1 VDKEQELLVVPK
13 HLGEG
18 RSEEALR
25 IDSVGSDH
33 TRFAGRTGGQKKRC
47 EYCQSDS
54 GNNTH
59 TCAE

>member
-1 VDKEQELLVVPK
+1 VDKEHELLVAPK

-18 RSEEALR
+18 RSENALR
-25 IDSVGSDH
+25 MDSGGSDH
-33 TRFAGRTGGQKKRC
+33 GRFAGRTGGEKKSR
-47 EYCQSDS
+47 ESGTSES